1 MCRPFLTSG
10 SADER
15 PLTAGRMTPGVVR
28 VGGTVGRPLHERS
41 PYLQAVLLHL
51 EAVGFDGAPR
61 FLGIDEQGREILTYI
76 DGEVPDGYPEQFSE
90 QRLRTVARL
99 IRDCHDATAGTALAG
114 DGAVVCH
121 GDLGQHNTVFRGE
134 QAVGLIDWDDGVG
147 PGQRLVDFAH
157 AVWCFAGVGEREVPF
172 SYQASALKIMCNT
185 YGWGDP
191 ERLIDEIADRMRRA
205 RDEHARQGRFRAVVV
220 FQEMIAS
227 MNTIEPDL
235 RKRLV

>member
-1 MCRPFLTSG
+1 MARHDFLGLMNKGARSSPTSTAK
-10 SADER
+10 S
-15 PLTAGRMTPGVVR
+15 LTAIPSSSQSSVCE
-28 VGGTVGRPLHERS
+28 PS
-41 PYLQAVLLHL
+41 PDSFAIV
-51 EAVGFDGAPR
+51 
-61 FLGIDEQGREILTYI
+61 T
-76 DGEVPDGYPEQFSE
+76 
-90 QRLRTVARL
+90 T
-99 IRDCHDATAGTALAG
+99 TAGTALAG

-134 QAVGLIDWDDGVG
+134 QAVGLIDGDDGVG

-157 AVWCFAGVGEREVPF
+157 AVWCFAGVGEREVPI